1 MSAVKVIGR
10 SGLEWYFVRGYSIK
24 QIAAI
29 YDLSAASVY
38 MSVRAYFGPD
48 WKTILK
54 SMKEAFDYEQS
65 SISQYAY

>member
-10 SGLEWYFVRGYSIK
+10 SGLEWYLVRGYSVK

-29 YDLSAASVY
+29 YDLSANYVY
-38 MSVRAYFGPD
+38 MSIRAYFGTN